1 MPIGLQRQQQIPR
14 RGQRRWSLSGQ
25 TLLLCGVLV
34 FITTVVAV
42 AFTAV
47 SQYALAMPLGL
58 VALLTL
64 AIMLPLSA
72 GIVYWFFQPLIHRL
86 NALCDGA
93 ANFCENDFSTSIA
106 SGRNDEVGD
115 VIRAFNHVG
124 QILREERRNIFQ
136 RELLLDTVLQAAPLA
151 LVLTDTRQR
160 VIYANPHARQLFLSG
175 HKMEGF
181 DFVGVLEDAPTTLRE
196 AILERRQG
204 LISVE
209 QEGETEIYHLSH
221 QHFVLNARDHELH
234 LLKPMT
240 RELNRQE
247 VATWKK
253 VIRVISH
260 ELNNSLAP
268 IASLANSGLQMS
280 HQCLND
286 ASFVPSKLPL
296 IFTTI
301 AERSRH
307 LHGFIEGYARFAR
320 LPRPR
325 ARWVQWAEFL
335 AQVNETQQFQLEG
348 EVPEHPA
355 YFDPAQLEQALIN
368 LIKNAHEAGSAAHEV
383 RLHIQ
388 ASEHGVRI
396 HVKDRG
402 TGISEV
408 VMTNAM
414 LPFYST
420 KKSGSGLGLALCR
433 EIMEAHDGRI
443 TITNRHGGGSRVS
456 LWLPNPQRAE
466 SINTQKNTARKDSAN
481 TPSTAPNAAGSINE

>member
-1 MPIGLQRQQQIPR
+1 MPLGLHRQQRLPR

-25 TLLLCGVLV
+25 MLLLCSVLV
-34 FITTVVAV
+34 GLATSVAV
-42 AFTAV
+42 GLLAV
-47 SQYALAMPLGL
+47 SQHLYPMPLGL
-58 VALLTL
+58 VAILTL
-64 AIMLPLSA
+64 AIVIPISSSV
-72 GIVYWFFQPLIHRL
+72 VYWFFQPLIHRL

-124 QILREERRNIFQ
+124 HILREERRNIFQ

-160 VIYANPHARQLFLSG
+160 VIYANPHARQLFLAG

-181 DFVGVLEDAPTTLRE
+181 DFDGVLEDTPPTLRE

-221 QHFVLNARDHELH
+221 QNFVLNARDHELH

-286 ASFVPSKLPL
+286 SSFVPSKLPL

-301 AERSRH
+301 AERSQH

-320 LPRPR
+320 LPRPQ
-325 ARWVQWAEFL
+325 ARWVHWGEFL
-335 AQVNETQQFQLEG
+335 VRVNETQQFQLEG
-348 EVPEHPA
+348 DVPTAPA
-355 YFDPAQLEQALIN
+355 YFDPVQLEQALIN
-368 LIKNAHEAGSAAHEV
+368 LIKNAHEAGSTADEV
-383 RLHIQ
+383 RLQ
-388 ASEHGVRI
+388 LQDNEHGVRI

-402 TGISEV
+402 SGISEV

-456 LWLPNPQRAE
+456 LWLPKPQKTASKTTHSSFKATDSSHE
-466 SINTQKNTARKDSAN
+466 QQNVQK
-481 TPSTAPNAAGSINE
+481 